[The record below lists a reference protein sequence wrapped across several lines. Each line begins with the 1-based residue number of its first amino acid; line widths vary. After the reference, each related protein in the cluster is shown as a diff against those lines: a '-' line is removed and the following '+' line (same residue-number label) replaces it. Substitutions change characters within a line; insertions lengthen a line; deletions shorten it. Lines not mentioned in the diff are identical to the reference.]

1 MGWMGL
7 HNERSTP
14 RLLEVRPEA
23 DHRLWLHYEDGAEGT
38 VYLSAEIRAG
48 GVFVALAEHAAF
60 AAAEL
65 GEFGQ
70 VQWAS
75 GIDMCPNALY
85 LRLTKK
91 APGELFPDL
100 AQQSA
105 DA

>member
-1 MGWMGL
+1 MGRMRD
-7 HNERSTP
+7 HDDQDTP

-23 DHRLWLHYEDGAEGT
+23 DHRLWLRYEDGAEGT
-38 VYLSAEIRAG
+38 VDLSGEIRAG
-48 GVFVALAEHAAF
+48 GVFAVLVEHAVF
-60 AAAEL
+60 AAVEL

-70 VQWAS
+70 VQWES

-91 APGELFPDL
+91 APRDLFPDL
-100 AQQSA
+100 AQQPA